1 MKYSEKMQLLLKG
14 IKMDEI
20 KALEEQEALELEEA
34 KKNPPEDEE
43 KKSFEERLKAANTL
57 VEELEAKLD
66 AKESELKKLN
76 QDLESINNKK
86 TLAEQPPEPDA
97 TSVFKDLFKPDK
109 EV

>member
-86 TLAEQPPEPDA
+86 TLTEQPPEPDA